1 MKLAD
6 ESIKIEENLVF
17 GGDKYARNSEHSNGD
32 LLALIDFKRSRISL
46 HKSEFQGTINAME
59 RNAKLAGAGVL
70 VTAGIIILL
79 IIIFFVTESSGS
91 FGIAF
96 RGIVVLAVCYLI
108 YTEIFNIIKYLIHT
122 KGICLGYA
130 NKHNIIPAG
139 NALVY
144 CAKVM
149 SRLIACEQNIDKI
162 ENTIKNGTEVD
173 INDLYDKLS
182 AIDVEP
188 KTIYETII

>member
-17 GGDKYARNSEHSNGD
+17 GGDKFDRSSEHSHGD

-59 RNAKLAGAGVL
+59 RNTKLAGAGVF
-70 VTAGIIILL
+70 VNAGFIILL

-96 RGIVVLAVCYLI
+96 RGIVILAICYLI
-108 YTEIFNIIKYLIHT
+108 YSEVINIIKYLIHT
-122 KGICLGYA
+122 KGICMISFQPLMSSRKQFMKQYF
-130 NKHNIIPAG
+130 KSYYNIE
-139 NALVY
+139 V
-144 CAKVM
+144 
-149 SRLIACEQNIDKI
+149 Q
-162 ENTIKNGTEVD
+162 NTIILYNGNITVPYSYTCCS
-173 INDLYDKLS
+173 IS
-182 AIDVEP
+182 VQ
-188 KTIYETII
+188 

>member
-17 GGDKYARNSEHSNGD
+17 GGDKFDRSSEHSHGD

-59 RNAKLAGAGVL
+59 RNTKLAGAGVF
-70 VTAGIIILL
+70 VNAGFIILL

-96 RGIVVLAVCYLI
+96 RGIVILAICYLI
-108 YTEIFNIIKYLIHT
+108 YSEVINIIKYLIHT
-122 KGICLGYA
+122 KGICIQYA
-130 NKHNIIPAG
+130 AKHNMIPAAK
-139 NALVY
+139 ALIY

-149 SRLIACEQNIDKI
+149 SHLNICEQEIDKI
-162 ENTIKNGTEVD
+162 ENNIKNGTEVD
-173 INDLYDKLS
+173 MNDLYDKLS
-182 AIDVEP
+182 TIDVEP
-188 KTIYETII
+188 KTIYEAIL